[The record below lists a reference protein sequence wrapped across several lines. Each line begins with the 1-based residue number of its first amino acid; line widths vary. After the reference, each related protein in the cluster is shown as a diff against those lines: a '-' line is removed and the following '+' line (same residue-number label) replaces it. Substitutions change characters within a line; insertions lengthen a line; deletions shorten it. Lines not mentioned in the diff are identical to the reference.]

1 MVIYKENLMQ
11 RELNFAIVDEVDSIL
26 VDEARTPLI
35 ISGQGDK
42 STELYSIADKFVTG
56 LRIEEDFVT
65 DEKEKSI
72 SLTEEGV
79 AKCEKFFNVEN
90 FSDPENMEI
99 NHHVQQAL
107 KARNMM
113 KRDVDYVVR
122 DGEIIIVDEFTGRLM
137 FGRRYS
143 NGLHQAIEAKEGV
156 LVQSESKTLATIT
169 LQN

>member
-1 MVIYKENLMQ
+1 M
-11 RELNFAIVDEVDSIL
+11 
-26 VDEARTPLI
+26 
-35 ISGQGDK
+35 
-42 STELYSIADKFVTG
+42 
-56 LRIEEDFVT
+56 
-65 DEKEKSI
+65 
-72 SLTEEGV
+72 
-79 AKCEKFFNVEN
+79 
-90 FSDPENMEI
+90 
-99 NHHVQQAL
+99 QQAL

-169 LQN
+169 LQNYFRM